1 MPASQ
6 TIQPRSRHKF
16 QTPVAAL
23 MFSVLMPLTL
33 FMNTANGQIV
43 TTLYSF
49 TGQPSEYPQEVM
61 LAQGRDGQL
70 YGTTTDG
77 GIDGSI
83 FKVSTSRIFTHLFSF
98 DNTDG
103 DVPGEGMTLASD
115 GNFYGVAPDGGT
127 SGNGVFFKITPSGIF
142 TPIYYFTGG
151 SDGANPFA
159 PPIQAS
165 DGNLYGTTGH
175 GAVGPT
181 VYKYTPSGN
190 LSTIYQFN
198 GGYVGAPLIQGSD
211 GLLYGTTGDGGWAS
225 CGTIFKMTTAG
236 ILLQSYP
243 FPCKTGGAFPSNAP
257 LLEASDGNFYGT
269 TVEGGVKN
277 QGTIFKMTPDFKVSI
292 VYTFMGH
299 TQAIVDGAS
308 PGAGLIQAT
317 DGNLYGTTFKGGSTG
332 TGTLFRIS
340 TNGDYQL
347 LSSFAGAIGTN
358 PQGTLMQHTNGMLYG
373 TAPGGGTK
381 KLGTVYKVDVG
392 LGPFVTFVQPTGKVG
407 QTVQILGQGFT
418 GATSVTF
425 NSVAA
430 TFTVPSPTFMLAT
443 IPSGATTGPVVV
455 TTPTATLTSNHN
467 FTVLP

>member
-1 MPASQ
+1 MRHIAVKPLLRAVSVAIFTLLALSTHLAQGQ
-6 TIQPRSRHKF
+6 T
-16 QTPVAAL
+16 
-23 MFSVLMPLTL
+23 
-33 FMNTANGQIV
+33 V

-49 TGQPSEYPQEVM
+49 TGQPAEYPQEVM

-83 FKVSTSRIFTHLFSF
+83 FKVSTSRIFTQLFSF

-115 GNFYGVAPDGGT
+115 GNFYGVAPDGGN
-127 SGNGVFFKITPSGIF
+127 SGNGVFFKITPNGTF

-151 SDGANPFA
+151 ADGANPFA

-165 DGNLYGTTGH
+165 DGNLYGATTNFSGT
-175 GAVGPT
+175 GST
-181 VYKYTPSGN
+181 VYKYTLSGN
-190 LSTIYQFN
+190 FSTIYQFN
-198 GGYVGAPLIQGSD
+198 GAKTEAPLIQASD
-211 GLLYGTTGDGGWAS
+211 GLLYGTTGNGGWAS

-236 ILLQSYP
+236 ILLQVYP

-257 LLEASDGNFYGT
+257 LLQASDGNFYGT
-269 TVEGGVKN
+269 TIEGGVKN
-277 QGTIFKMTPDFKVSI
+277 QGTIFKMTPDFQVSI
-292 VYTFMGH
+292 LYTFMGH
-299 TQAIVDGAS
+299 TQSIVDGAS
-308 PGAGLIQAT
+308 PGAGLLQAT
-317 DGNLYGTTFKGGSTG
+317 DGNLYGTTFKGGSIG

-347 LSSFAGAIGTN
+347 LSSFAGATGTN
-358 PQGTLMQHTNGMLYG
+358 PQGTLMQHTNGMLFG
-373 TAPGGGTK
+373 TAPGGGAK
-381 KLGTVYKVDVG
+381 KLGTVYKVDLG

-418 GATSVTF
+418 GTTSVTF
-425 NSVAA
+425 NGVAA

-455 TTPTATLTSNHN
+455 TTPTAALTSNRN
-467 FTVLP
+467 FNILQ